1 MDLELGYRLVADEA
15 GDARCLMADCTAWRL
30 CSEAGIMAAIIKTRK
45 RRAEKTGP
53 TVFDALLMRNFTA
66 DAPNRFWLTDI
77 TERRTA

>member
-1 MDLELGYRLVADEA
+1 
-15 GDARCLMADCTAWRL
+15 
-30 CSEAGIMAAIIKTRK
+30 MAAIIKTRK